1 MAKIDRQYLRN
12 LVNKLEG
19 ISAEDKSQLL
29 QLINEEKRYGLVWE
43 DKPEEAEQIMKEK
56 LPIIEEVEQKRII
69 NDTDQKKYPNH
80 IIIEGDNL
88 HALTTLCYTH
98 EGKVDVIYID
108 PPYNTGNKDFKYN
121 DSFVDKE
128 DAYKHSKWLSFMH
141 RRLKLAKRLL
151 SDRGVIFISID
162 DNEQAQL
169 KLLCDSVLGGGNFLG
184 NICIDK
190 CNSQND
196 AINIQSNVEYVL
208 AYCSHRLYSIENG
221 TNKEISLLKES
232 VIVKK
237 EVKRENNTF
246 YYIDREIHK
255 TGANSL
261 LINRKNLGYVI
272 YYNDNSKDIIAK
284 MDYSPESVEE
294 DSTRNIYSFD
304 IELLQKG
311 YRIIL
316 PPLQNGKLGCW
327 TWELKKVNTEK
338 DKLVVVNGIVRKKKY
353 VDENKV
359 ILDGKKYIYED
370 VKLTKNIKSLW
381 AFSSANGTTQITN
394 IFGTKFFSNPKN
406 IDMIL
411 KIIESYQKTTAL
423 ILDFFAGSGTTLHA
437 TMQLNNED
445 GGNRQCILV
454 TNNEN
459 NICEEVTYERNK
471 RVIQGY
477 TNQKGEKIEGL
488 KKNNLRYYKIK
499 AVGREKTLK
508 NKKTLVALSCGMLNI
523 KENIYKEETTF
534 GALVL
539 KKNKCRYFSEGEKRM
554 LVIIDEEWIAKIVE
568 QLKTIEVKEPIKVYV
583 FSNSAYAWEDD
594 FSEVRDKVL
603 PCALPEAI
611 YNAYKNILPERED
624 KIIDFGDEKTL
635 PSEQEEE
642 LLKMYE
648 QAIREEE

>member
-12 LVNKLEG
+12 LVNGLQD
-19 ISAEDKSQLL
+19 ISPEDRSQLL
-29 QLINEEKRYGLVWE
+29 QLVNEEKRYGLVWE

-56 LPIIEEVEQKRII
+56 LPIIEEVEDKRIL
-69 NDTDQKKYPNH
+69 NDTSEEKYPNH

-121 DSFVDKE
+121 DNYVDKE
-128 DAYKHSKWLSFMH
+128 DAYRHSKWLSFMH

-184 NICIDK
+184 VFIRKTVTQRAMAKFYNTQHEYCMLYCRKKECFSLLGKEKDISVYKNPDNDINGAWKTLDPSMKGSNNIFG
-190 CNSQND
+190 
-196 AINIQSNVEYVL
+196 
-208 AYCSHRLYSIENG
+208 IENPF
-221 TNKEISLLKES
+221 TH
-232 VIVKK
+232 KK
-237 EVKRENNTF
+237 
-246 YYIDREIHK
+246 
-255 TGANSL
+255 
-261 LINRKNLGYVI
+261 
-272 YYNDNSKDIIAK
+272 
-284 MDYSPESVEE
+284 DY
-294 DSTRNIYSFD
+294 
-304 IELLQKG
+304 
-311 YRIIL
+311 
-316 PPLQNGKLGCW
+316 PPMGRG
-327 TWELKKVNTEK
+327 
-338 DKLVVVNGIVRKKKY
+338 
-353 VDENKV
+353 
-359 ILDGKKYIYED
+359 
-370 VKLTKNIKSLW
+370 W
-381 AFSSANGTTQITN
+381 AFSEQRMNDYIQSGKIIFKKYYKERERGFIYKGYKKDLKSQNLLLNSLDFAGNSYLNQIASKEIIDVFANN
-394 IFGTKFFSNPKN
+394 IFDYSKPSVF
-406 IDMIL
+406 IHDIL
-411 KIIESYQKTTAL
+411 LYNKEQDITV
-423 ILDFFAGSGTTLHA
+423 LDFFAGSGTTLHA

-477 TNQKGEKIEGL
+477 TNQKGESVEGL

-523 KENIYKEETTF
+523 KENIYKEEKHF
-534 GALVL
+534 GSLLL
-539 KKNKCRYFSEGEKRM
+539 KKNKCRYFSQGQKQM

-568 QLKTIEVKEPIKVYV
+568 QLKTMEVKEPIKIYV
-583 FSNSAYAWEDD
+583 FSNSGYAWDDD
-594 FSEVRDKVL
+594 FSEVGDKVM

-611 YNAYKNILPERED
+611 YKAYKNILPERED
-624 KIIDFGDEKTL
+624 KIIDTGEEKTL
-635 PSEQEEE
+635 TAAQEEE
-642 LLKMYE
+642 LLRMYE
-648 QAIREEE
+648 KAMQEEE

>member
-1 MAKIDRQYLRN
+1 MRGGKRFLFLLIMAKIDRQYLRN
-12 LVNKLEG
+12 LVNGLQD
-19 ISAEDKSQLL
+19 ISPEDRSRLL

-56 LPIIEEVEQKRII
+56 LPIIEEVEDKRII
-69 NDTDQKKYPNH
+69 NDTAEEKYPNH

-121 DSFVDKE
+121 DNYVDKE
-128 DAYKHSKWLSFMH
+128 DAYRHSKWLSFMH

-169 KLLCDSVLGGGNFLG
+169 KLLCDSVLGGGNFVASCPRKTAPSVTTKSNHELQKLNDYILIYVKSDVG
-184 NICIDK
+184 FFNRNIIGKKTFPYSDERGDYYLVPLQDNGPHGTRSARPNLYYPIYQTHEGKLILERDIFDTEIKTFLPKQHKGEEGCWMWSKKKFIADNQDLTISDRGVVSIK
-190 CNSQND
+190 HYFNPQED
-196 AINIQSNVEYVL
+196 INKYQ
-208 AYCSHRLYSIENG
+208 AYKTWLDEFLNKNG
-221 TNKEISLLKES
+221 TSTLKEI
-232 VIVKK
+232 IPDT
-237 EVKRENNTF
+237 TF
-246 YYIDREIHK
+246 VYPK
-255 TGANSL
+255 
-261 LINRKNLGYVI
+261 
-272 YYNDNSKDIIAK
+272 
-284 MDYSPESVEE
+284 P
-294 DSTRNIYSFD
+294 
-304 IELLQKG
+304 IEL
-311 YRIIL
+311 IL
-316 PPLQNGKLGCW
+316 YLLNLAPTQ
-327 TWELKKVNTEK
+327 EK
-338 DKLVVVNGIVRKKKY
+338 DEFLIV
-353 VDENKV
+353 
-359 ILDGKKYIYED
+359 
-370 VKLTKNIKSLW
+370 
-381 AFSSANGTTQITN
+381 
-394 IFGTKFFSNPKN
+394 
-406 IDMIL
+406 
-411 KIIESYQKTTAL
+411 
-423 ILDFFAGSGTTLHA
+423 LDFFAGSGTTLHA

-477 TNQKGEKIEGL
+477 TNQKGENVEGL

-508 NKKTLVALSCGMLNI
+508 NKRTLVALSCGMLNI
-523 KENIYKEETTF
+523 KENIYKEKTTF
-534 GALVL
+534 GSLPL
-539 KKNKCRYFSEGEKRM
+539 KKNKCRYFSEGEKQM

-583 FSNSAYAWEDD
+583 FSNSGYAWDDD
-594 FSEVRDKVL
+594 FFEVKDKVM

-624 KIIDFGDEKTL
+624 KIIDTGEEKTL
-635 PSEQEEE
+635 TAEQEEE

-648 QAIREEE
+648 QATREEE